1 VRAFTLPIAHEAAMR
16 LAAPSFL
23 LFLVAAALAVL
34 AVISRFRGI
43 PFVSPNAFWFALGAW
58 ALLSFGCLFRRV

>member
-1 VRAFTLPIAHEAAMR
+1 MR

-23 LFLVAAALAVL
+23 LFLVAAALAAL

-43 PFVSPNAFWFALGAW
+43 PFVSPNAFWFAIGAW
-58 ALLSFGCLFRRV
+58 ALLAFGCMFRRV